1 MVEAVKLFL
10 AAWTLK
16 NIQTKLI
23 HLLGGVSK
31 EEAIKINHDSFYQ
44 GNMYGREVT
53 KRYFIELEKQISP
66 LAYLDNN
73 LENEEKIE
81 QNEIIEDMDEN
92 LSGID
97 RLRNLIKR

>member
-53 KRYFIELEKQISP
+53 KRYFIELEKQIYGYSKQEWIDIMHK
-66 LAYLDNN
+66 AIKYL
-73 LENEEKIE
+73 
-81 QNEIIEDMDEN
+81 
-92 LSGID
+92 
-97 RLRNLIKR
+97 